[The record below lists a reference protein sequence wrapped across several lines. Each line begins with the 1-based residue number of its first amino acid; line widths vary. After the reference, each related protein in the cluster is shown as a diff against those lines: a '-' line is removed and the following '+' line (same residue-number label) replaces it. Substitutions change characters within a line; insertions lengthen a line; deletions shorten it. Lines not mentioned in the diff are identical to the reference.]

1 MGKHQAEHDRVY
13 ACCVDVQMDAAMM
26 PCKAGIADL
35 QRGFAP
41 KDGIHLQRGEVRE
54 VIAVQMR
61 QEDLF
66 SLSLLQH

>member
-1 MGKHQAEHDRVY
+1 MQG
-13 ACCVDVQMDAAMM
+13 VQ
-26 PCKAGIADL
+26 AGIADL

-66 SLSLLQH
+66 SSSLLQH